1 MNSKP
6 QSARAA
12 AKPAASVDS
21 SSDTSSSPDIAYADA
36 IQALA
41 GHGDHPLDI
50 HDICRLRRA
59 SGFTDDL
66 ALTECEAQAINTR
79 LYGLSAISALLI
91 GADDGGSFKL
101 SKWLQ
106 GGLHSALYAL
116 TEDAQ
121 AVLYRANERAAE
133 GQKGGAA

>member
-1 MNSKP
+1 MNSKRQVAP
-6 QSARAA
+6 AA
-12 AKPAASVDS
+12 AKAAAGVDS
-21 SSDTSSSPDIAYADA
+21 SLDTSSSPDTAYADA
-36 IQALA
+36 IQAIA
-41 GHGDHPLDI
+41 GHGDQPLDI

-59 SGFTDDL
+59 GGFTDDL

-79 LYGLSAISALLI
+79 LYGLSAISALLM

-121 AVLYRANERAAE
+121 GVLHRANEKAAE
-133 GQKGGAA
+133 GQKGCAE

>member
-6 QSARAA
+6 QVARAA
-12 AKPAASVDS
+12 ANADSTVDS
-21 SSDTSSSPDIAYADA
+21 SSDTSRPDTAYADA
-36 IQALA
+36 IQAIA
-41 GHGDHPLDI
+41 GHGDQPLDI

-59 SGFTDDL
+59 CGFTDDL
-66 ALTECEAQAINTR
+66 ALTEWEAQAINTR

-91 GADDGGSFKL
+91 GADDGGSYKL

-121 AVLYRANERAAE
+121 GVLHRANEKAAE
-133 GQKGGAA
+133 GEKGGAG

>member
-1 MNSKP
+1 MNSKY
-6 QSARAA
+6 QAARAA
-12 AKPAASVDS
+12 AKSAASVDTRSDAS
-21 SSDTSSSPDIAYADA
+21 SLYTAYADA
-36 IQALA
+36 IQAIA
-41 GHGDHPLDI
+41 GHGDQPLDI

-59 SGFTDDL
+59 GGFTDDL

-79 LYGLSAISALLI
+79 LYGMSAISVLLM
-91 GADDGGSFKL
+91 GADDDGAFKL

-121 AVLYRANERAAE
+121 GVLHRANEKAAE